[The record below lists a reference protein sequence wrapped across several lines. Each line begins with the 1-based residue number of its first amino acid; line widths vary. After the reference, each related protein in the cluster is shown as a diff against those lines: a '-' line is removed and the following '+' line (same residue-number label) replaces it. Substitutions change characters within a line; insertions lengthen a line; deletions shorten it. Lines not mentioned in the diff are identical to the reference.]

1 MEHAR
6 DYDAYARRKRNV
18 LSLDLNVTNDKLFL
32 MSIGIVFHSFGAATE
47 KARVAR
53 TVRVRGTARNSS
65 ADDLST
71 LGLYILFKH
80 YFLPLSSKAS

>member
-1 MEHAR
+1 MSKDE
-6 DYDAYARRKRNV
+6 
-18 LSLDLNVTNDKLFL
+18 LFL
-32 MSIGIVFHSFGAATE
+32 MSIGIVFHSFEAATE

-71 LGLYILFKH
+71 LGSL
-80 YFLPLSSKAS
+80 